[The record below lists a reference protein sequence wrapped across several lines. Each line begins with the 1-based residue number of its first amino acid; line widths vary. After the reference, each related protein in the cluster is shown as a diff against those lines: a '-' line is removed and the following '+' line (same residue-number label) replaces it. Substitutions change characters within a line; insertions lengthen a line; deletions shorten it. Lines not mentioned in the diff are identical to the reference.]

1 MQCEELGDA
10 LAGVVDGSRAFDRTI
25 ENHIEECLRCQAELV
40 QYRKLI
46 RALQLLRAEVITPG
60 PGLLADILDAIETT
74 GERHVIRLALQG
86 RRAAYLGA
94 AAAAATAGAATA
106 AVLAHRSR
114 RGRLGVAS

>member
-1 MQCEELGDA
+1 MRCEELGDA

-46 RALQLLRAEVITPG
+46 RALRLLRAEVITPG

-94 AAAAATAGAATA
+94 AAATAGAATA